1 MELDPVSGQREV
13 MEAAKAESPEA
24 LDGAGIA
31 LLFDRHFD
39 DIYNYLRRRLDA
51 DSAQELAAET
61 FVIAYRRRGSF
72 DGSFGEPLP
81 WLYGIAANLMRGKRR
96 QERRELRALARSG
109 PHPLAAAQAD
119 EPERR
124 LDAESDAARLAGS
137 LAALPQKHREV
148 LYLYAWAELGYEEIA
163 AALQVPV
170 GTVRSR
176 LARCREKLQK
186 EIETEEPLP
195 VAPSRQGG
203 ANA

>member
-1 MELDPVSGQREV
+1 MDESGSSAVEG
-13 MEAAKAESPEA
+13 
-24 LDGAGIA
+24 LDGEAVA
-31 LLFDRHFD
+31 VLFDRHFD
-39 DIYNYLRRRLDA
+39 DIYAYLRRRLDA

-61 FVIAYRRRGSF
+61 FVLAYRRRTAY
-72 DGSFGEPLP
+72 DPAFGAPLP

-96 QERRELRALARSG
+96 RERRELRALARSG
-109 PHPLAAAQAD
+109 NDPLAAQSE
-119 EPERR
+119 EPDRR

-148 LYLYAWAELGYEEIA
+148 LYLYAWAELSYEEIA
-163 AALQVPV
+163 AALRVPV

-176 LARCREKLQK
+176 LARCRAKLQE
-186 EIETEEPLP
+186 EIETEEPLQ

>member
-1 MELDPVSGQREV
+1 MGV
-13 MEAAKAESPEA
+13 AKAEMSET

-31 LLFDRHFD
+31 VLFDCHFD
-39 DIYNYLRRRLDA
+39 DIYAYLRRRVDA

-61 FVIAYRRRGSF
+61 FVLAYRRRTAF
-72 DGSFGEPLP
+72 DPALGKPLP

-96 QERRELRALARSG
+96 SERRELRALARSG
-109 PHPLAAAQAD
+109 HDPLTAHSE
-119 EPERR
+119 EPDAR
-124 LDAESDAARLAGS
+124 LDAERDAARLAAS

-176 LARCREKLQK
+176 LARCREKLQAV
-186 EIETEEPLP
+186 IETEEPLP
-195 VAPSRQGG
+195 VVTTKQGG

>member
-1 MELDPVSGQREV
+1 MG
-13 MEAAKAESPEA
+13 ESRPTA
-24 LDGAGIA
+24 QAGLDGEGIA

-39 DIYNYLRRRLDA
+39 DIYAYLRRRLDA

-61 FVIAYRRRGSF
+61 FVLAYRRRGAY
-72 DGSFGEPLP
+72 DPAFGEPLP

-96 QERRELRALARSG
+96 RERRELRALARSG
-109 PHPLAAAQAD
+109 HDPVASLGD

-124 LDAESDAARLAGS
+124 LDAESDAARLAGC

-148 LYLYAWAELGYEEIA
+148 LYLYAWAELNYEEIA
-163 AALQVPV
+163 TALRIPV

-176 LARCREKLQK
+176 LARCRAKLQK
-186 EIETEEPLP
+186 DIESHERVE
-195 VAPSRQGG
+195 VAQSKPGG